1 VLCAGPTGSGKTTSL
16 YATLSA
22 LNEPS
27 RNLMTIED
35 PVEYVFPSI
44 NQIQTNDQ
52 AGLTFATGLKS
63 ILRQDPDIIL
73 VGEIRDVETARI
85 AVQAAL
91 TGHLVLSSL
100 HATDSASALY
110 RFLDMG
116 IEPFVI
122 AASVIGIMGQRLIR
136 RTCPSCKAPYTP
148 NDEELEYYRA
158 NDGPPKDTFY
168 RGQGCNFCT
177 DTGYQGRIGVY
188 ELLQVT
194 PEIKRLIVSSSD
206 HDAIRVMARQEG
218 MRTLGQEAMTLI
230 VNDVTTLAEVI
241 RTIHSL

>member
-1 VLCAGPTGSGKTTSL
+1 
-16 YATLSA
+16 
-22 LNEPS
+22 
-27 RNLMTIED
+27 
-35 PVEYVFPSI
+35 
-44 NQIQTNDQ
+44 
-52 AGLTFATGLKS
+52 
-63 ILRQDPDIIL
+63 
-73 VGEIRDVETARI
+73 
-85 AVQAAL
+85 
-91 TGHLVLSSL
+91 
-100 HATDSASALY
+100 
-110 RFLDMG
+110 
-116 IEPFVI
+116 
-122 AASVIGIMGQRLIR
+122 MGQRLIR

-158 NDGPPKDTFY
+158 NEGPPKEIFY

-230 VNDVTTLAEVI
+230 ANDVTTVAEVI